1 MEQIE
6 KNPQAYPA
14 PRQTPDGGLPKI
26 FNPKDWIPARR
37 ENVSSSK
44 KK

>member
-1 MEQIE
+1 MNDD
-6 KNPQAYPA
+6 KNPQAYPP
-14 PRQTPDGGLPKI
+14 PRQTPSGGLPTV

-37 ENVSSSK
+37 QPSTK